1 MLRGCGRLE
10 PGSGAIAEGEPAGF
24 WHGAR
29 RAFARQLA
37 TKMSQSTRRTGSPS
51 SRIAG
56 TIDFM
61 NEAHFKEIEKT
72 LLFIS
77 EARKRAERAAANIE
91 SDGAEPHLVAALK
104 QAERELEELGRWLMQ
119 QTYFAV
125 PNDQLSIEPDKAL
138 TLP

>member
-1 MLRGCGRLE
+1 M
-10 PGSGAIAEGEPAGF
+10 PQ
-24 WHGAR
+24 R
-29 RAFARQLA
+29 RPNPP
-37 TKMSQSTRRTGSPS
+37 SPS
-51 SRIAG
+51 SGIAG

-61 NEAHFKEIEKT
+61 NEAHFREIEKT

-104 QAERELEELGRWLMQ
+104 QAEQELEELGRFLMQ

-125 PNDQLSIEPDKAL
+125 PNDQLTIEPGKEL

>member
-1 MLRGCGRLE
+1 V
-10 PGSGAIAEGEPAGF
+10 
-24 WHGAR
+24 
-29 RAFARQLA
+29 
-37 TKMSQSTRRTGSPS
+37 
-51 SRIAG
+51 G

-61 NEAHFKEIEKT
+61 NEAHFAEIEKT

-91 SDGAEPHLVAALK
+91 SDRAEPHLVAALR
-104 QAERELEELGRWLMQ
+104 QVEQELEELGRCLMQ

-125 PNDQLSIEPDKAL
+125 PNDQLSIEPDKEL